1 MVALGITPT
10 VHRGRVYFCEVG
22 GRGGVEET
30 KRVKCKNCNKPYDGE
45 IKYYVR
51 KDGRKVYRVY
61 PYCSPF
67 CYREWYHKTVNT

>member
-1 MVALGITPT
+1 M
-10 VHRGRVYFCEVG
+10 
-22 GRGGVEET
+22 EET